1 MPIYDFVD
9 IYKRLFRN
17 IKRKGGFARLPDDDY
32 FKLSLPEVLER
43 LERSDDRSSWTTN
56 RMWVGY
62 EEGSKKWAE
71 PLKLVQQYCFERER
85 LFKTKA
91 WGTPLSLSLSLS
103 LSLVSIFLHV
113 HFPQCVR
120 ASAFFLT
127 SRPLSPSHA
136 HAALCPRLC
145 RGYGRRRGWALT
157 RRSLDAD
164 GLV

>member
-91 WGTPLSLSLSLS
+91 WGAPLSLSLSLS
-103 LSLVSIFLHV
+103 LSRFYLSS
-113 HFPQCVR
+113 R
-120 ASAFFLT
+120 ALPSMRPCFGFFLNF
-127 SRPLSPSHA
+127 SPSVSFA
-136 HAALCPRLC
+136 CSRRLVPTPMQGIRAAKGL
-145 RGYGRRRGWALT
+145 GTHSAL
-157 RRSLDAD
+157 S
-164 GLV
+164 

>member
-71 PLKLVQQYCFERER
+71 PLELVQQCCFERER
-85 LFKTKA
+85 LCKTKA
-91 WGTPLSLSLSLS
+91 WGAPLQRFLQLFLSSSREKTKLRDFPGPSSELSRNL
-103 LSLVSIFLHV
+103 
-113 HFPQCVR
+113 PPT
-120 ASAFFLT
+120 A
-127 SRPLSPSHA
+127 
-136 HAALCPRLC
+136 PRRC
-145 RGYGRRRGWALT
+145 CQ
-157 RRSLDAD
+157 
-164 GLV
+164 

>member
-1 MPIYDFVD
+1 MSSPQMPIYDFVD

-91 WGTPLSLSLSLS
+91 WGAPLSLSLSLS
-103 LSLVSIFLHV
+103 LSFLS
-113 HFPQCVR
+113 FFTCTSLN
-120 ASAFFLT
+120 ASVL
-127 SRPLSPSHA
+127 
-136 HAALCPRLC
+136 RLF
-145 RGYGRRRGWALT
+145 
-157 RRSLDAD
+157 S
-164 GLV
+164 